1 MKAKA
6 YLLQLL
12 TIICITG
19 QMLASDSQTET
30 DARAKNVAAW
40 TILVYIA
47 ADNNLAPYA
56 TYNIN
61 DMSAGLASA
70 HNVNIL
76 VQWDQPK
83 NKSSWRYKI
92 TPGGKIDA
100 GTLTSEM
107 GYNPAKELVASMQ
120 WATTNYPANHYALV
134 LWDHGS
140 GIEDFDPGIAKNL
153 NLSAINYTSWLN
165 LTPELEE
172 RGILYD
178 DSQNTCLTNQG
189 LSTTLGQIKKMIGKN
204 LDIIAMD
211 ACLMAMVE
219 VAYQMKDSVNLFV
232 ASHQTI
238 PGNGFPYSKFIN
250 PLSLNA
256 VSTSPLQLALSM
268 VSGYQEFYTT
278 QQPTSDFTLS
288 TIDVTSIGL
297 IKQNI
302 ENFIAAINE
311 CNKIDPKKTKKI
323 VVNAL
328 KATPVFE
335 MSEYID
341 LYSFYAKILN
351 QTKLQSPKSQL
362 ILNKINKKRKPK
374 TNQTYQNALS
384 TLNKV
389 IQDGLTKITTVVVH
403 NTSGPVYSG
412 VKGIS
417 IYYPKKGALHSSY
430 APTLFA
436 QDTPAWINF
445 INSYR

>member
-1 MKAKA
+1 MKVKFFLLFILVFLITLGKTFAADATTDNKTKA
-6 YLLQLL
+6 
-12 TIICITG
+12 I
-19 QMLASDSQTET
+19 S
-30 DARAKNVAAW
+30 AW

-61 DMSAGLASA
+61 DMSAGLASTNNA
-70 HNVNIL
+70 NVL
-76 VQWDQPK
+76 VQWDQPS
-83 NKSSWRYKI
+83 NRLTWRYKI
-92 TPGGKIDA
+92 TPNGKVDE
-100 GTLTSEM
+100 GTLKTEM
-107 GYNPAKELVASMQ
+107 GYNPEKELTDSMK
-120 WATTNYPANHYALV
+120 WAATMYPANHYALI

-140 GIEDFDPGIAKNL
+140 GIEDFDPGITKSLNFRKNT
-153 NLSAINYTSWLN
+153 YTSWLN
-165 LTPELEE
+165 LTSEIED

-189 LSTTLGQIKKMIGKN
+189 LKNSLGQIKQIIGKN
-204 LDIIAMD
+204 IDIVAMD

-232 ASHQTI
+232 ASQQTI

-250 PLSLNA
+250 HLSLNPNN
-256 VSTSPLQLALSM
+256 TSALQLALNM
-268 VSGYQEFYTT
+268 VSGYQEFYTL
-278 QQPTSDFTLS
+278 QQPTPDFTLS

-297 IKQNI
+297 IKQSI
-302 ENFIAAINE
+302 ESFIAAVAE

-323 VVNAL
+323 IVSAL
-328 KATPVFE
+328 KATPAFE

-351 QTKLQSPKSQL
+351 QTKIQSPKSQL
-362 ILNKINKKRKPK
+362 ILNRQNKKRKPRI
-374 TNQTYQNALS
+374 NQNYQIALS
-384 TLNKV
+384 NLNKV
-389 IQDGLTKITTVVVH
+389 LQDGLTKITTVVVH
-403 NTSGPVYSG
+403 NAPGPVYSG

-417 IYYPKKGALHSSY
+417 IYYPKKGTLHPSY

-436 QDTPAWINF
+436 QDVPAWINF